1 MISTTFNEYE
11 YSPDTISELNQAF
24 KESLQ
29 MVISH
34 CTGKHETEK
43 TSSDYG
49 YDKLSLEDLEEL
61 LNEYESVDS

>member
-34 CTGKHETEK
+34 CTGKMKPKKRPLTTVMTNSRWK
-43 TSSDYG
+43 ILKNY
-49 YDKLSLEDLEEL
+49 
-61 LNEYESVDS
+61 